1 MTGLTVGACGWSIE
15 ATAKA
20 RRANWNIRMDGPEE
34 CSMQHAECSMQNAAL
49 PRRQGSVSLPLS
61 THLPLD

>member
-1 MTGLTVGACGWSIE
+1 MDQKNA
-15 ATAKA
+15 A
-20 RRANWNIRMDGPEE
+20 R
-34 CSMQHAECSMQNAAL
+34 SMQHAAL